1 MMQHTSLFLFKLTS
15 FLLTWNEQSSDQQ
28 EKHHV
33 PVTFIAMEL
42 FSLKSSQGKSQTD
55 AMFVGELSLRQWV
68 SQAFPHEF
76 SNVVDSSI
84 VLDELNNDIRDAS
97 RPPENFS
104 ILNTYLASI
113 VELALL
119 CSRVAPE
126 ERIPMTDVVVMLNK
140 IKSDYSSQLGK

>member
-1 MMQHTSLFLFKLTS
+1 
-15 FLLTWNEQSSDQQ
+15 
-28 EKHHV
+28 
-33 PVTFIAMEL
+33 
-42 FSLKSSQGKSQTD
+42 
-55 AMFVGELSLRQWV
+55 MFVGELSLRQWV
-68 SQAFPHEF
+68 SQAFPHEL
-76 SNVVDSSI
+76 SNVIDSSI

-119 CSRVAPE
+119 CSRVEPE